1 MCVWLPT
8 TVEFASPANQS
19 ESVKFVPVTIAIMAD
34 APPAPKKLTKKELRI
49 LERQKAA
56 AVAAGPT
63 LTDTYGDLPLI
74 QSTER
79 PNRSYKL

>member
-1 MCVWLPT
+1 MT
-8 TVEFASPANQS
+8 DGT
-19 ESVKFVPVTIAIMAD
+19 
-34 APPAPKKLTKKELRI
+34 PAPKKLTKKELRI

-74 QSTER
+74 QSNER
-79 PNRSYKL
+79 PNHVYKL